1 MNQQVKQ
8 SKNYKKPTTIKSLVF
23 FLIIII
29 TALISGGII
38 YFSFNNESQTQ
49 INYFEKQL
57 SQNLKLQQKS
67 LGLQN
72 QISSIDDNNKIIL
85 DTKEDIKKA
94 FYKKYPNWENKNLNV
109 SIDTNIDKYAIGN
122 FEFEGGNGVW
132 FAAKNTNDWTL
143 VTFSY
148 IGYFGVCQDF
158 NKYNFPIE
166 IIPDCW
172 DTEKKILIDTSN
184 PEKFYLNGLTRDD
197 KNKLKDAF
205 ITYIKNKTGNSD
217 YLDKEFFVYVRKN
230 TEKHLKGMIL
240 VGGIE
245 NRSVPYFLA
254 VKINNNWKIIHHGQ
268 DIPLCNAIK
277 PYNFPNTMVPECWDE
292 KNQDI
297 KVY

>member
-94 FYKKYPNWENKNLNV
+94 FYKKYPK
-109 SIDTNIDKYAIGN
+109 
-122 FEFEGGNGVW
+122 
-132 FAAKNTNDWTL
+132 
-143 VTFSY
+143 FS
-148 IGYFGVCQDF
+148 
-158 NKYNFPIE
+158 
-166 IIPDCW
+166 
-172 DTEKKILIDTSN
+172 
-184 PEKFYLNGLTRDD
+184 
-197 KNKLKDAF
+197 
-205 ITYIKNKTGNSD
+205 
-217 YLDKEFFVYVRKN
+217 
-230 TEKHLKGMIL
+230 
-240 VGGIE
+240 
-245 NRSVPYFLA
+245 
-254 VKINNNWKIIHHGQ
+254 GQ
-268 DIPLCNAIK
+268 DVIARLLQI
-277 PYNFPNTMVPECWDE
+277 E
-292 KNQDI
+292 KID
-297 KVY
+297 